1 MQPLPLKQN
10 DDWNS
15 IKDINKWL
23 KNCMSDNIED
33 CNGKWEVEMKGGRFE
48 QCAIQINCGNKYR
61 KYLIMN
67 KFFF

>member
-1 MQPLPLKQN
+1 
-10 DDWNS
+10 
-15 IKDINKWL
+15 
-23 KNCMSDNIED
+23 MSDNIED